1 MGLIS
6 LVYVSY
12 ATHKMSASDLKDI
25 LEKSRANNRTKS
37 ITGMLLYREGYFIQV
52 LEGEKEPVTALFET
66 IKADPRHKGVL
77 IITQRNIEKRDFS
90 EWSMGFKNLDDVD
103 FSVYPEYHDFE
114 QFSPE
119 YFAKNPGKTLTLLKK
134 FTDKDF
140 F

>member
-12 ATHKMSASDLKDI
+12 ATHVMSASDLQDI
-25 LEKSRANNRTKS
+25 LEKSRANNQIEQ

-52 LEGEKEPVTALFET
+52 LEGEEGVVSRLFET

-77 IITQRNIEKRDFS
+77 IINQRNIEKRDFS
-90 EWSMGFKNLDDVD
+90 DWSMGFKNLDEVD
-103 FSVYPEYHDFE
+103 FSHYPEYHDFE
-114 QFSPE
+114 LFSPE
-119 YFAKNPGKTLTLLKK
+119 YFAKNPGKTMSLLKK
-134 FTDKDF
+134 FTEKDF